1 MMLSRVAEALYWTGR
16 YVERAEDTS
25 RLLDVQLNAL
35 LEDPWGEEE
44 VACLDLLRTMGIED
58 VPAPVDIA
66 ATTYR
71 LAFSQQDTSS
81 IAGAWA
87 AARDNARGVREILS
101 SEVWECLN
109 STFHE
114 LAAQERSSARL
125 GPGRFLRHVRERSA
139 TVSGLIEGT
148 MPQDDAW
155 RFLVLGRSIE
165 RVDMTARLLWVGL
178 HGRAPSWVALLKS
191 CSAHEAYLRNY
202 RVAPE
207 AGRVLEFLLLDR
219 LFPRSVFA
227 SLSQA
232 EICLEALEPT
242 AGRVGVQDEA
252 RRQLGRVRTDLEF
265 HRPVDLLDNLGEV
278 LTDLQSTCSHVG
290 KLLAAKHFRA
300 APGDSWE
307 MDAG

>member
-25 RLLDVQLNAL
+25 RLLDVQLQVL
-35 LEDPWGEEE
+35 LEDPWGDEEA
-44 VACLDLLRTMGIED
+44 ACLDLLRTMGIED
-58 VPAPVDIA
+58 VPPPVDIA
-66 ATTYR
+66 GTTER

-81 IAGAWA
+81 IAGAWS

-109 STFHE
+109 GTYHE
-114 LAAQERSSARL
+114 LAGYQRSSARL

-148 MPQDDAW
+148 MPKDDAW

-178 HGRAPSWVALLKS
+178 NGRAPSWVALLKC
-191 CSAHEAYLRNY
+191 CSAYEVYLRTY

-207 AGRVLEFLLLDR
+207 PGRVLEFLLLDR

-227 SLSQA
+227 ALAQA
-232 EICLEALEPT
+232 EVCLEALEPT

-265 HRPVDLLDNLGEV
+265 HRPADLEVGLADV
-278 LTDLQSTCSHVG
+278 LTDLQTTCAEVG
-290 KLLAAKHFRA
+290 RALAAKHFRA
-300 APGDSWE
+300 DQQDSWAVE
-307 MDAG
+307 AG